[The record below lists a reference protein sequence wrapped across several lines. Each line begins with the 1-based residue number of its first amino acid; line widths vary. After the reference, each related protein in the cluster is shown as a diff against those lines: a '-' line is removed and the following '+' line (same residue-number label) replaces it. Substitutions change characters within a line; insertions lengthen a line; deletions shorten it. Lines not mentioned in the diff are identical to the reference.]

1 MFILMMLEVLTRPDI
16 AEPLRQVLGE
26 KGATVSRNGTGGEER
41 WVMSGVSWESYQ
53 ELDSALGEDRPEPRL
68 YYLDG
73 ELEIMTTS
81 LMHERLKEWLG
92 TLVEDYLFE
101 AGIETFPHGQATLR
115 RLREAGAEPDKSW
128 CFGDEKEHPDL
139 VVEIALTSGGLD
151 KLEIYRRF
159 SIPEVWL
166 WRKQHVEIRLLS
178 PDGYTGPVE
187 ESILL
192 PNLDIAL
199 LERCLAMT
207 SWRSARQIF
216 RQGCRE
222 KKP

>member
-1 MFILMMLEVLTRPDI
+1 MMLEVLTRPDI
-16 AEPLRQVLGE
+16 AEPLRQVLSE
-26 KGATVSRNGTGGEER
+26 KGSSVSRNGIGGEER

-53 ELDSALGEDRPEPRL
+53 QLDTALGEDRPEPRL

-101 AGIETFPHGQATLR
+101 AGVETFPHGQATLR

-166 WRKQHVEIRLLS
+166 WRKLHVEIWVLS
-178 PDGYTGPVE
+178 PDRAEYTGPVKK
-187 ESILL
+187 SVLL
-192 PNLDIAL
+192 PNLDVGL
-199 LERCLAMT
+199 LERCLGMT
-207 SWRSARQIF
+207 SWRSARQLF
-216 RQGCRE
+216 RKGCSDN
-222 KKP
+222 KP